1 MADQAGRVHPAQRRG
16 EREGGRAHR
25 DDADGRAA
33 AVRVARRAVRRG
45 RPAGRRA
52 RARRAAAATAGR
64 AALRPALR
72 ARLPPLQRLHGL
84 LNTDRTFPHPAP
96 CTLTIYTVIETLL
109 FMYSRLSRFWRFYCI
124 ISVWL

>member
-33 AVRVARRAVRRG
+33 AVRLARRAVRRG
-45 RPAGRRA
+45 RLPGRRA
-52 RARRAAAATAGR
+52 RARRAAAAAAGR

-72 ARLPPLQRLHGL
+72 ARPPPLRRMHGL
-84 LNTDRTFPHPAP
+84 LNTTARVHTHTPSSLHSHD
-96 CTLTIYTVIETLL
+96 
-109 FMYSRLSRFWRFYCI
+109 
-124 ISVWL
+124 